1 MLFPWYNCTPF
12 RSQKRF
18 HLSSGKHQI
27 PFIKISQTWGNG
39 WFILHY
45 KLLSNFQLLLHN
57 QFPLFWQI
65 SLSVFPGRVSFRS
78 LILHTAA
85 PQYQYKVLSDSFD
98 SWHLPPLIP
107 SPAISLSIFFR
118 RTCSCMMV
126 LTNTWIALTTQ
137 WTLSRG
143 FVFKF
148 ANNPSKI
155 IGSCAGFPG
164 WKLAKNSSGTLRKAA
179 FLNFSLLSKAS
190 LAEDENFTSS
200 QDDKSSKLKT
210 PKSWHAPSTIIG
222 ISEMTCT
229 LLYLCGIV
237 IHREKHI
244 LIIILMSILLAFPH
258 VFCTFSV

>member
-45 KLLSNFQLLLHN
+45 KLLSNFQLLLHK

-65 SLSVFPGRVSFRS
+65 SPSVFPGRASFRS

-164 WKLAKNSSGTLRKAA
+164 WKLAKNSSGTLRKPLFWTSLYCQKLLWLKMKILRPLKMTRAA
-179 FLNFSLLSKAS
+179 NL
-190 LAEDENFTSS
+190 
-200 QDDKSSKLKT
+200 KLQN
-210 PKSWHAPSTIIG
+210 HGMLQAQ
-222 ISEMTCT
+222 
-229 LLYLCGIV
+229 
-237 IHREKHI
+237 
-244 LIIILMSILLAFPH
+244 
-258 VFCTFSV
+258 